1 MGQPEE
7 TFPIRSEGSDALS
20 TNRFLSIKLWILLTR
35 LPIFQEKLRN
45 LYFSEMSCFFN
56 IGYQLTHLIIFQKL
70 KVHLQARSTERSL
83 NTIYNH
89 LSQSGYSL
97 DKETEALND

>member
-35 LPIFQEKLRN
+35 LPIFQEKLIH

-56 IGYQLTHLIIFQKL
+56 IGYQLTHLMFQRL

-97 DKETEALND
+97 DKETEALNA